1 MITEEQITNILYRT
15 LNQEQRELV
24 NVVSFCLINMGIKR
38 KNYKISRDVIF
49 SIKDYTKN
57 QKNKND

>member
-1 MITEEQITNILYRT
+1 MTTDKQITDILYRT
-15 LNQEQRELV
+15 LDKEQRELV
-24 NVVSFCLINMGIKR
+24 NVVSYCLMHIGIKR

-49 SIKDYTKN
+49 AIKDYTRD